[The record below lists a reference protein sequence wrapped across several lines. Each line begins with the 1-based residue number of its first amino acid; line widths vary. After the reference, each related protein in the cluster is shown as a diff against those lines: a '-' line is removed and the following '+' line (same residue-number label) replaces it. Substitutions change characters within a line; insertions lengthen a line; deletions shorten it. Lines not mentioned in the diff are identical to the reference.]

1 MSLDTTL
8 ARLSPWYLR
17 YTRLLV
23 LVGIMLVAYLAAL
36 NRLQPLVW
44 GIAALLSGTLLVSL
58 VWPHW
63 LVRRVHVTRAG
74 PTHANEDASITLHVS
89 AHNRGWLPRQMIEL
103 TDHLPFVGSAASTQ
117 GATAVL
123 LGQISYLPAGS
134 TRSLAVTLRCEKR
147 GLYTLG
153 PVGLASSFPL
163 GLAEARQQQR
173 GGHSQLLVYP
183 ALFPISALPL
193 RGSPSQ
199 AQRGDY
205 PLPAGSSAAEFRSL
219 RDYQPGDNP
228 RHLHWASSARLNRL
242 MLREFEPQA
251 AATLCLVL
259 DQAHAANAGY
269 GKHSSFEY
277 MVKIAASMAQFGSNQ
292 RLPTRLLGHG
302 KAPLHIEPGSGEGHF
317 KLMLE
322 QLASVACDGATTYP
336 DVLREA
342 AHRATAGDTLVLFIN
357 AGAHAA
363 DALLAALAG
372 LHERGLHLFAVLF
385 DMESFRATTPALASI
400 PAELHAALQDMR
412 AHIVTVR
419 RGDDLASLFGA

>member
-1 MSLDTTL
+1 MNPGAAV

-44 GIAALLSGTLLVSL
+44 GIAALLLGTLLVSL

-63 LVRRVHVTRAG
+63 LVRRVHVTRTG
-74 PTHANEDASITLHVS
+74 PTHANEDAHITLHIS

-103 TDHLPFVGSAASTQ
+103 TDHLPFVGSAAGKG
-117 GATAVL
+117 GAAAVL
-123 LGQISYLPAGS
+123 LGQIGYLPAGA
-134 TRSLAVTLRCEKR
+134 TRNLAVTLTCEKR

-163 GLAEARQQQR
+163 GLAEARQQQA

-183 ALFPISALPL
+183 ALFPVSTLPL

-205 PLPAGSSAAEFRSL
+205 ALPAGSSAAEFRSL

-277 MVKIAASMAQFGSNQ
+277 MVRIAASMAQFGCTQ
-292 RLPTRLLGHG
+292 RLPTRLVGYG
-302 KAPLHIEPGSGEGHF
+302 KTALRIEPGSGEAHF
-317 KLMLE
+317 SLLLE
-322 QLASVACDGATTYP
+322 QLASVACDGASAYP
-336 DVLREA
+336 DVLRET
-342 AHRATAGDTLVLFIN
+342 AHLAMAGDTLVLFLN

-363 DALLAALAG
+363 DTLLAALAG
-372 LHERGLHLFAVLF
+372 LHERGLHLLAVLF
-385 DMESFRATTPALASI
+385 DMESFRASTPTPSSI
-400 PAELHAALQDMR
+400 PPELHGMLLHLG